1 MYLRKEMNHYD
12 IMNQISSM
20 EWLEAIPAGVI
31 VIDENGLIR
40 YSNCLANDLFSNHTT
55 GETWTSALKA
65 NIKAVSDN
73 GDYILCQSGKHI
85 VIKTQSLPH
94 NKGQLVLLIDES
106 ELKQNNES
114 KIQLEKLDSIGKL
127 SASLAHQL
135 RTPLATAI
143 LYVNNLCVDN
153 VNKEDIF
160 LYQEKILSQ
169 LNIIKQQLDDVLLV
183 YKGGEKIFE
192 KIDVVHKLHEIR
204 NSFQELYPKVVVN
217 VNARD
222 SQNMVL
228 YGNEQSLC
236 GAFNNIIENAIHASN
251 KCNKNYIDINLFM
264 KDEKTVIEFTD
275 YGEGINATNIAKIK
289 EGFFTTKDNG
299 TGLGL
304 SIAKSI
310 VEAHQGQISIESV
323 VNQYTKIAVILPT
336 LKDKRL
342 G

>member
-1 MYLRKEMNHYD
+1 MYLQKEINHYD
-12 IMNQISSM
+12 IMNHVSSI
-20 EWLEAIPAGVI
+20 EWLEAIPGGVI
-31 VIDENGLIR
+31 VIDENGIIR
-40 YSNCLANDLFSNHTT
+40 YSNAIANDLFSRHTS

-73 GDYILCQSGKHI
+73 GDYILCHSGKHI

-94 NKGQLVLLIDES
+94 SKGQLVLLIDES
-106 ELKQNNES
+106 DLKQNNES

-143 LYVNNLCVDN
+143 LYVNNLCLDN

-192 KIDVVHKLHEIR
+192 RIDIVHKLHEIR
-204 NSFQELYPKVVVN
+204 DSFQELYPTVLVN
-217 VNARD
+217 VKVND
-222 SQNMVL
+222 FNGMSL

-236 GAFNNIIENAIHASN
+236 GAFNNIIENAIQASS
-251 KCNKNYIDINLFM
+251 KCNKNYIDITLSIKN
-264 KDEKTVIEFTD
+264 EKIIIEFTD
-275 YGEGINATNIAKIK
+275 YGEGINATNIAKIN

-310 VEAHQGQISIESV
+310 VEAHQGQIKIESV
-323 VNQYTKIAVILPT
+323 VKQYTRISVILPI
-336 LKDKRL
+336 LKD
-342 G
+342 